1 MKDDS
6 KAFISYLNQYN
17 YNIKMIGEYI
27 KKSEELLRKIE
38 EYIATL
44 PDGKEKDELLS
55 EIKRPAICWEEK
67 NISLLKQAKELK
79 NSKYL

>member
-1 MKDDS
+1 MKDS

-17 YNIKMIGEYI
+17 YNIKMIREYI
-27 KKSEELLRKIE
+27 KKSEELLMKIE

-55 EIKRPAICWEEK
+55 EIKGPAEITMLGKEK
-67 NISLLKQAKELK
+67 YFSSETGKGIK
-79 NSKYL
+79 